1 MQYIKLRSRGSSVS
15 FLQELLRKIGY
26 ETPSSGYFGIETEVA
41 VKDFQSKNQLVVD
54 GEVGIKTWTLL
65 FDKTK
70 PADVFGSIFLSEQD
84 LIDFAKR
91 YQVDL
96 AAVKAVNE
104 VESSGKGF
112 FIDGRPKILFE
123 GHIFWRQ
130 LKARGINP
138 EDFANSTNE
147 HVLYKSYTKKHYL
160 GGSREYERLEQAAS
174 ISPDPRFREA
184 ALASASWGS
193 YQVMGFHAVPLGYP
207 SVQQFVDDMYI
218 HERNHLEVFGRYI
231 LKNGCLDYL
240 QAKNWAKF
248 AACYNGPAYATNKY
262 DEKMAKAYLK
272 FEKDTIL

>member
-1 MQYIKLRSRGSSVS
+1 MQYIKLKSRGSSVS

-26 ETPSSGYFGIETEVA
+26 EIPSSGYFGVETDLA

-70 PADVFGSIFLSEQD
+70 PAEVFGSIFLGEQD
-84 LIDFAKR
+84 LVDFSKR

-123 GHIFWRQ
+123 GHVFWRQ
-130 LKARGINP
+130 LKARGIKP
-138 EDFANSTNE
+138 EDFSDNTN
-147 HVLYKSYTKKHYL
+147 HNVLYKSFTRKHYL
-160 GGSREYERLEQAAS
+160 GGPREYERLEQAAS
-174 ISPDPRFREA
+174 ISSDPLFREA

-193 YQVMGFHAVPLGYP
+193 YQVMGFHAIRLGYP
-207 SVQQFVDDMYI
+207 SVQQFVDEMYK

-231 LKNGCLDYL
+231 LKNGCLVHL

-248 AACYNGPAYATNKY
+248 AECYNGSAYAVNKY

-272 FEKDTIL
+272 YSKD

>member
-15 FLQELLRKIGY
+15 FLQELLGKLGY
-26 ETPSSGYFGIETEVA
+26 ETPSSGYFGVETDVA

-70 PADVFGSIFLSEQD
+70 PADVLGDVFLGEQD

-91 YQVDL
+91 YQLDL
-96 AAVKAVNE
+96 VAVKAVNE

-112 FIDGRPKILFE
+112 LIDGRPKILFE
-123 GHIFWRQ
+123 GHVFWRQ

-138 EDFANSTNE
+138 EDFSNPSNE
-147 HVLYKSYTKKHYL
+147 TVLYKQFNKKHYL
-160 GGSREYERLEQAAS
+160 GGTREYDRLEQAAS
-174 ISPDPRFREA
+174 ISSDPKFREA
-184 ALASASWGS
+184 ALSSASWGS
-193 YQVMGFHAVPLGYP
+193 YQVMGFHAIPLGYP
-207 SVQQFVDDMYI
+207 SVQQFVEEMYK

-231 LKNGCLDYL
+231 LKNGCLAYL

-248 AACYNGPAYATNKY
+248 AECYNGSGYAQNKY
-262 DEKMAKAYLK
+262 DQKMAKAYLK
-272 FEKDTIL
+272 FLNNIEL

>member
-1 MQYIKLRSRGSSVS
+1 MQYIRLRSRGSSVS
-15 FLQELLRKIGY
+15 FLQELLGKIGY
-26 ETPSSGYFGIETEVA
+26 EIPSSGYFGLETEIA
-41 VKDFQSKNQLVVD
+41 VKDFQMKNQLIVD

-70 PADVFGSIFLSEQD
+70 PADVFGNIFLGEQD

-91 YQVDL
+91 YQLDL

-123 GHIFWRQ
+123 GHVFWRQ

-138 EDFANSTNE
+138 EDFANSFNE
-147 HVLYKSYTKKHYL
+147 TVLYKKFSKNHYL
-160 GGSREYERLEQAAS
+160 GGSREYGRLELAAT
-174 ISPDPRFREA
+174 ISSDPKFREA

-193 YQVMGFHAVPLGYP
+193 YQVMGFHAIPLGYP
-207 SVQQFVDDMYI
+207 SVQQFVDEMYK

-231 LKNGCLDYL
+231 LKNGCIDYL
-240 QAKNWAKF
+240 RAKNWAKF
-248 AACYNGPAYATNKY
+248 AECYNGSAYAANKY

-272 FEKDTIL
+272 FSTD

>member
-1 MQYIKLRSRGSSVS
+1 MQYIRLRSRGSSVS
-15 FLQELLRKIGY
+15 FLQELLGKIGY
-26 ETPSSGYFGIETEVA
+26 EIPSSGFFGLETEVA
-41 VKDFQSKNQLVVD
+41 VKDFQMKNQLIVD

-70 PADVFGSIFLSEQD
+70 PADVFGNIFLSEQD

-91 YQVDL
+91 YQLDL

-138 EDFANSTNE
+138 EDFAKPSNQTVMYRNFN
-147 HVLYKSYTKKHYL
+147 KNHYL
-160 GGSREYERLEQAAS
+160 GGSREYERLEQAAT
-174 ISPDPRFREA
+174 ISSDQKFREA

-207 SVQQFVDDMYI
+207 SVQQFVDEMYR

-231 LKNGCLDYL
+231 LKNGCIGYL

-248 AACYNGPAYATNKY
+248 AHCYNGSGYAANKY

-272 FEKDTIL
+272 FSTD

>member
-1 MQYIKLRSRGSSVS
+1 MQYIRLRSRGSSVS
-15 FLQELLRKIGY
+15 FLQELLGKLGY
-26 ETPSSGYFGIETEVA
+26 ETPSSGYFGVETDVA
-41 VKDFQSKNQLVVD
+41 VKDFQSRNQLVVD

-70 PADVFGSIFLSEQD
+70 PADVLGDVFLGEQD

-91 YQVDL
+91 YQLDL

-130 LKARGINP
+130 LIARGTNP
-138 EDFANSTNE
+138 ENFSNPSTE
-147 HVLYKSYTKKHYL
+147 TVLFKHFNRKHYL
-160 GGSREYERLEQAAS
+160 GGPREYERLELAAA
-174 ISPDPRFREA
+174 ISPDPKFREA
-184 ALASASWGS
+184 ALSSASWGS
-193 YQVMGFHAVPLGYP
+193 YQVMGFHAIPLGYP
-207 SVQQFVDDMYI
+207 SVQQFVDEMYK

-231 LKNGCLDYL
+231 LKNGCLAYL
-240 QAKNWAKF
+240 QSKNWAKF
-248 AACYNGPAYATNKY
+248 AECYNGSGYAQNKY

-272 FEKDTIL
+272 FSTQ